1 MKAWTI
7 ATWVGAGI
15 GGLALGMTLANIATW
30 PRGKAR
36 GRMPSGKRV
45 SVLIPARNEEATIE
59 RCVRAVL
66 ENEHPIEEV
75 IVCDDNN
82 TDATPEIL
90 GELARQDSR
99 LRVIKGKTLP
109 EGWVGKPHACHQLAR
124 QARGEVLLYVDAD
137 TFLTREG
144 IARVASL
151 FKDLDADVVTAVP
164 RQITGGFIER
174 LILPLLHLTYTS
186 WFPILLTWKSKDV
199 RFLAA
204 NGQVLA
210 IDRDVYDALGGFEAV
225 RGEVVD
231 DMAICRLVKS
241 NGGRVVFADGFE
253 IATCRMYRSGRE
265 VWEGFSK
272 NIFEGLDGSPLAL
285 GVVMALYGGGFI
297 LPYVSLAMSA
307 RRPELLPA
315 ALTGIGVNTTLRT
328 LLARRFAHAPEGILL
343 QPLAAAGLLAIAINS
358 ARWSM
363 RDSITWSGRTY
374 AGKRSRA
381 KQLPVPSSSSPD
393 ANTDAHV
400 NASSPARTTERANP

>member
-30 PRGKAR
+30 PRGRAR
-36 GRMPSGKRV
+36 GRMPRSKRV

-59 RCVRAVL
+59 RCVRSVL

-75 IVCDDNN
+75 IVCDDNS

-90 GELARQDSR
+90 ERLREQDSR
-99 LRVIKGKTLP
+99 LRVIRGKSLP
-109 EGWVGKPHACHQLAR
+109 EGWVGKPHACHQLAA
-124 QARGEVLLYVDAD
+124 QARGDVLFYVDAD

-151 FKDLDADVVTAVP
+151 FQDLDADVVTAVP

-186 WFPILLTWKSKDV
+186 WFPIVLTWKSRDV

-210 IDRDVYDALGGFEAV
+210 IDREVYDALGGFEAV
-225 RGEVVD
+225 RDEVVD
-231 DMAICRLVKS
+231 DMAICRMVKQ

-253 IATCRMYRSGRE
+253 IARCRMYSSGRE

-297 LPYVSLAMSA
+297 LPYIALAMST
-307 RRPELLPA
+307 RRPDLLPA
-315 ALTGIGVNTTLRT
+315 ALTGVGINTALRT
-328 LLARRFAHAPEGILL
+328 LLTRRFDHSPEGILL
-343 QPLAAAGLLAIAINS
+343 QPVAAAGLLAIAINS
-358 ARWSM
+358 AKWSM
-363 RDSITWSGRTY
+363 QDSITWSGRTY
-374 AGKRSRA
+374 VGKRSRA
-381 KQLPVPSSSSPD
+381 K
-393 ANTDAHV
+393 
-400 NASSPARTTERANP
+400 RTTAIPPSRPLPNELPHEHTTE